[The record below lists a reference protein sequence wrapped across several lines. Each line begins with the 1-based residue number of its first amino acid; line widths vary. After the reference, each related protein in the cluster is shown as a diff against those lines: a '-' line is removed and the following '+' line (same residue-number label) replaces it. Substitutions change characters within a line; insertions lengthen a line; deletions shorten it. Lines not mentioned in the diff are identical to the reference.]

1 MVALVSENQWARPL
15 DPRAPAWVH
24 LLKTRT
30 LLPARLAAGLTAR
43 LTAGLTARLTAGL
56 AARLTAGLAAGLAAG
71 ETLHFHW
78 AALVR

>member
-1 MVALVSENQWARPL
+1 MVALVIENQWARPL

-30 LLPARLAAGLTAR
+30 LLPARLAAPLA
-43 LTAGLTARLTAGL
+43 AGLTAG
-56 AARLTAGLAAGLAAG
+56 LTAGLAAGLTAG

-78 AALVR
+78 AALAR